1 MADVLLAGKRIE
13 AEFPGCQVAA
23 LPDVLYR
30 AQAVLGGVTVPG
42 MAGELLAGPVTTP
55 PREFTIGL
63 SMEDEDTE
71 AVQTMLQAIRGAVG
85 SRLIQVEI
93 EGGVPLTIDARC
105 IGGRAAMDFPALVS
119 EGLTAELL
127 FSAPHPYWRDRS
139 ALPYIVTA
147 TKTPLPQGNAP
158 TAAIWEI
165 WPATST
171 TVVDPV
177 LTLYD
182 HTGTAVRTSTFTGL
196 SIPADDVLTIITAPD
211 QMALV
216 YSDAGVVA
224 QNDALLP
231 AGQLFPVAIDPHA
244 HGNPYHQHW
253 PMAAVTASAG
263 TPICR
268 VTYPRQFV

>member
-1 MADVLLAGKRIE
+1 MGMVFVHGVDLE
-13 AEFPGCQVAA
+13 AEFPGCLVAA
-23 LPDVLYR
+23 LPDVLDR
-30 AQAVLGGVTVPG
+30 VQTLMDGVAVPG
-42 MAGELLAGPVTTP
+42 MAGELLSGPGTVP
-55 PREFTIGL
+55 AREFTIGL
-63 SMEDEDTE
+63 TMSDESPT
-71 AVQTMLQAIRGAVG
+71 AVRQMLTNIRAAVG
-85 SRLIQVEI
+85 AHLVQVRIADGLE
-93 EGGVPLTIDARC
+93 LAIDARC
-105 IGGRAAMDFPALVS
+105 IGGRAVGDYAPLAAAGLSADLV
-119 EGLTAELL
+119 
-127 FSAPHPYWRDRS
+127 FRAPHPYWRERS
-139 ALPYIVTA
+139 ALSYIVTG
-147 TKTPLPQGNAP
+147 TPTPLPQGNAP
-158 TAAIWEI
+158 TAALWEI
-165 WPATST
+165 WPATAT

-182 HTGTAVRTSTFTGL
+182 HTGTAVRISTFTGL
-196 SIPADDVLTIITAPD
+196 SIPVDDVLTIITAPD